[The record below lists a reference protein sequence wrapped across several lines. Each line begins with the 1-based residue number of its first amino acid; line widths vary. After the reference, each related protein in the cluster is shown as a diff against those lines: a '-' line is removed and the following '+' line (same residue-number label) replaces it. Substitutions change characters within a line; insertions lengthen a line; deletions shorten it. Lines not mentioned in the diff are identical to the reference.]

1 MTVRLTIASPDAS
14 TNFVRWSITSAP
26 EGSAL
31 RKKLDASEK
40 TQSKVH
46 DGDLAQPYELK
57 LDIGGRYT
65 FLVEEFERGAAPNG
79 GGWKG
84 APQSAQS
91 ETKLDETSLVLEV
104 GQKLECTLG
113 VNQDTAKLRLYVFGD
128 YVRATTVAVHD
139 EATPAVVNPTTQK
152 ARNVAEA
159 SYVVDEVEA
168 LADVEAADITG
179 SIATVFADLRSTI
192 DGHLGNAVAHN
203 GADSYNLAG
212 AGYGASSPAAAGASI
227 DALRRKLESHMA
239 NTDATGPSGGYHDN
253 PDNAARFAA
262 AGAGSSRLNQM
273 IALADLWRVY
283 ESHRGHAAPGIAIH
297 NSVDATNVPDDLPP
311 LMEIHRL
318 FISGLESTTIN
329 TPSTTNEAAAY
340 LTQQAG
346 FTVA

>member
-1 MTVRLTIASPDAS
+1 MAVRLTIASPDAS
-14 TNFVRWSITSAP
+14 TNFVRWNITAAP

-31 RKKLDASEK
+31 RKKLDASGK

-46 DGDLAQPYELK
+46 DGDLSQPYELK

-79 GGWKG
+79 GGYEG
-84 APQSAQS
+84 APESAQS

-113 VNQDTAKLRLYVFGD
+113 VGQDTAKLRLYVFGD
-128 YVRATTVAVHD
+128 YVRATSFGVHGED
-139 EATPAVVNPTTQK
+139 TPAIVNPTTQK
-152 ARNVAEA
+152 ARNVSDDDDIIEA
-159 SYVVDEVEA
+159 IAALVDETA
-168 LADVEAADITG
+168 SSIAG
-179 SIATVFADLRSTI
+179 SIATVFDDLRATI
-192 DGHLGNAVAHN
+192 DGHLGNATAHN
-203 GADSYNLAG
+203 GADSYNLSG
-212 AGYGASSPAAAGASI
+212 IGYGATTPAAAGASI

-239 NTDATGPSGGYHDN
+239 NTDATGPSGGYHDAA
-253 PDNAARFAA
+253 DNYSRFAA
-262 AGAGSSRLNQM
+262 SGAGSSRLNQM
-273 IALADLWRVY
+273 VALADIWRVY
-283 ESHRGHAAPGIAIH
+283 ASHRALAAPFIAIH
-297 NSVDATNVPDDLPP
+297 NSLDATNVPDDLPP

-318 FISGLESTTIN
+318 FLHRLESTAVT